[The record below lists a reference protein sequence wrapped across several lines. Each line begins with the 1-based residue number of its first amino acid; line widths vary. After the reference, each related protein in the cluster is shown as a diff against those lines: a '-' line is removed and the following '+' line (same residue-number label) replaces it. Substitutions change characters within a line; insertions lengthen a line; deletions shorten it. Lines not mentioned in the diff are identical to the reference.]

1 MNTSPLLRRAILALS
16 TVARPAGL
24 TLAGAFVLCAA
35 TSVCL
40 AQASSGITGTVTD
53 PSGAIVPGANVTIVN
68 VATQQTFNVV
78 SGSAGQYTVT
88 GLQPG
93 RYKVT
98 VAAPGFS
105 KAVKD
110 DVNVEVTTQATI
122 DLRSTPAEVRPRS
135 RFLLH

>member
-24 TLAGAFVLCAA
+24 TLAGAFVLCAG
-35 TSVCL
+35 TSVSF

-53 PSGAIVPGANVTIVN
+53 PSSAIVPGANVTIVN

-98 VAAPGFS
+98 VGRA
-105 KAVKD
+105 
-110 DVNVEVTTQATI
+110 
-122 DLRSTPAEVRPRS
+122 
-135 RFLLH
+135 RFQQGRQR